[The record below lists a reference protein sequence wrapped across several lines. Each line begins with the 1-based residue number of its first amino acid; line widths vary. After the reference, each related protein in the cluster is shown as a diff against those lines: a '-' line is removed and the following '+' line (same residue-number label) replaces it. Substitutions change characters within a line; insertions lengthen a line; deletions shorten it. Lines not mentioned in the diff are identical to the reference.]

1 MALVKSARIERVY
14 TLISVAATLTYAL
27 LKIPASS
34 RALSFDGVTPKEI
47 AAFSVEIIFREPKK
61 VISSDCKLCDTCCG
75 IQNTAV
81 PFLLQNLET

>member
-1 MALVKSARIERVY
+1 
-14 TLISVAATLTYAL
+14 

-47 AAFSVEIIFREPKK
+47 AVFSVESIFREPKK
-61 VISSDCKLCDTCCG
+61 VISSDCKLCG